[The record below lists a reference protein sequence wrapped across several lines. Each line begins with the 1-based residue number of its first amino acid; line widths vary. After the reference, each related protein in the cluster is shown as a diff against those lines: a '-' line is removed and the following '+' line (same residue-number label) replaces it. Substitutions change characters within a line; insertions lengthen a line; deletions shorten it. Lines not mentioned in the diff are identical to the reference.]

1 MNTIKSSGG
10 NEKEPDLN
18 IIADLISKNM
28 SSEEESQQQE
38 KQKQLMISR
47 NAPNVK
53 KLLVGV
59 PPGGST
65 GEWIGSGGNVSNTFN
80 TGETKSNVDNSTTST
95 TTAAVTTTT
104 GSPSSSSTMAVVTE
118 TQTELYN
125 INGLTSTL
133 KHLSLS
139 PKTVSL
145 HEMDKKK
152 EEEEKGV
159 AS

>member
-1 MNTIKSSGG
+1 M
-10 NEKEPDLN
+10 N

-80 TGETKSNVDNSTTST
+80 SGETKSNVDNSTTST
-95 TTAAVTTTT
+95 TTAAVTTTTT

-152 EEEEKGV
+152 EEEKGV